1 MSSRYHYLCEQYLRM
16 QSKVPYV
23 ILRPGGLADE
33 ERDVNKTFLQ
43 VEPDGYLPPP
53 GRIPRADVAAL
64 AVKACDESILPFN
77 SRYTLAIRA
86 VGEMKPKPQGEKSDG
101 YATAKE
107 CLFDMMA
114 KNTPSEKVVTELVK
128 KPYGIAVGIF
138 VYSLAL
144 IGFKVS
150 IALVQ
155 WMLSFFR
162 QIK

>member
-1 MSSRYHYLCEQYLRM
+1 M

-53 GRIPRADVAAL
+53 GRIPRVDVAAL
-64 AVKACDESILPFN
+64 AVQACDESILPLD

-107 CLFDMMA
+107 CLQMIA
-114 KNTPSEKVVTELVK
+114 NNTPSEKVVTELVK

-150 IALVQ
+150 TALVQ
-155 WMLSFFR
+155 WILGFFA
-162 QIK
+162 K